1 MSSNCVWLQ
10 IIFCF
15 LRSLLRENGSF
26 PKIFI
31 KKQTRWLNDNSY
43 WIRLSQ
49 NILICH
55 CLADQLFASAD
66 LVLATDKSQ
75 YFAQPRPIFVHYF
88 GNFCRQGIK
97 SWKSWP
103 SFFKFQSMSI
113 TCHHCNRLTEDV
125 LIRIPEYNIL
135 ISKLDYFFGIQLIWS
150 KVLAFKKVTNSVT

>member
-1 MSSNCVWLQ
+1 MWPANNCLQIMVCSCAMSSNCVWLQ
-10 IIFCF
+10 TIFCF

-49 NILICH
+49 NMVICH

-75 YFAQPRPIFVHYF
+75 DFDQPRPIFVHYF

-97 SWKSWP
+97 SWKSWL

-113 TCHHCNRLTEDV
+113 TCHALQQTDRRRFNKNTW
-125 LIRIPEYNIL
+125 I
-135 ISKLDYFFGIQLIWS
+135 
-150 KVLAFKKVTNSVT
+150 

>member
-15 LRSLLRENGSF
+15 LRSLLRDNGSF

-55 CLADQLFASAD
+55 CLADELFASAILCSPLTNHDILLD
-66 LVLATDKSQ
+66 LVQ
-75 YFAQPRPIFVHYF
+75 YLLIILVIFVGKALKVEKVGRAF
-88 GNFCRQGIK
+88 LSFNPC
-97 SWKSWP
+97 P
-103 SFFKFQSMSI
+103 SLAI
-113 TCHHCNRLTEDV
+113 RCNRLTEDV
-125 LIRIPEYNIL
+125 LIKIPEYNFL

-150 KVLAFKKVTNSVT
+150 KDLAFKR

>member
-10 IIFCF
+10 IIFRF

-66 LVLATDKSQ
+66 LLLATDKSQ
-75 YFAQPRPIFVHYF
+75 YFARPRPIFVHYF

-113 TCHHCNRLTEDV
+113 TCHPLQQTDRRHFNKNTW
-125 LIRIPEYNIL
+125 IYYFNIETGL
-135 ISKLDYFFGIQLIWS
+135 FFWDSIDM
-150 KVLAFKKVTNSVT
+150 K